1 MNDKPKIAITM
12 GDPSGVGPELC
23 LKLLEDSETLNLCQP
38 VIFGSAEILELAA
51 NELNLNPPKSILSYE
66 SWQSLGTVDS
76 KVQLIDI
83 KNIKSNKLMKGQVSV
98 ESGQA
103 SLEYLEKAIDAT
115 ISKKFD
121 GLTTCPINKA
131 SINKAGCKY
140 PGHTEIL
147 AEKTGSNEYCMMQY
161 SKEITASFVTCH
173 VGLKEA
179 FSLINQDRVLMVIKL
194 TAKALELI
202 NDSKSDNI
210 LVCGLNPHSGESGL
224 FGEEEEENLIAPA
237 IEKALSMG
245 YNVSGPIVPDT
256 AFIPNRRKTT
266 GAYICMYHDQG
277 HIPLKALAF
286 DKAVNVT
293 LGLPI
298 VRTSVDHGT
307 AFDISWEGTANV
319 SSLIEATKLAAKL
332 CTDS

>member
-23 LKLLEDSETLNLCQP
+23 LKLLEDPKTLNLCQP

-51 NELNLNPPKSILSYE
+51 NELNLNSPKSILSYE

-83 KNIKSNKLMKGQVSV
+83 KNMNSNELMKGQVSV
-98 ESGQA
+98 KSGQA

-131 SINKAGCKY
+131 SINKAGCEY

-202 NDSKSDNI
+202 NDSKSDKI

>member
-23 LKLLEDSETLNLCQP
+23 LKLLEDFETLNLCQP

-83 KNIKSNKLMKGQVSV
+83 KNMKSNELMKGQVSV

-245 YNVSGPIVPDT
+245 YNVLGPIVPDT